1 MTTNVKL
8 LNINSIGPVLAVLQ
22 SETSD
27 SIFVTNPAQLGTD
40 EEGNVIIADYLESIA
55 DADEITIFMKYNVI
69 SVSTPAP
76 SLASAYISA
85 VDSITEKDAG
95 LILPSTKIVV

>member
-27 SIFVTNPAQLGTD
+27 SILVKNPAQLGTD
-40 EEGNVIIADYLESIA
+40 ESGNVIIADYLDTIC

-69 SVSTPAP
+69 SVSTPAS
-76 SLASAYISA
+76 SLASAYIDA
-85 VDSITEKDAG
+85 VESLSEKDAG
-95 LILPSTKIVV
+95 LILPSTKIVF